1 MPSVNLLFE
10 REYPINDNIKVMI
23 PTIKEVLA
31 QEDTYYTMVSMITA
45 TPYDMMVQL
54 DDIGV
59 DFTSI
64 NDYQLFLL
72 VFNTLK
78 EQDTHL
84 LFGGLDLSR
93 FNMVVH
99 PKNNDFVLRDNATG
113 VVIDRAI
120 HNRICQALRAIHGLK
135 RNNRKAANGEA
146 ARYLIQRARTKM
158 KRAKNREERSQLE
171 DLIVSVVNTEQFPY
185 KFDEVGDLS
194 IYQFNESVHQIIK
207 KIDFDNK
214 MRGIY
219 AGTISAKDLD
229 PKDLN
234 WLTHN

>member
-10 REYPINDNIKVMI
+10 REYPINDNIKVVI
-23 PTIKEVLA
+23 PTVKEVLA
-31 QEDTYYTMVSMITA
+31 QEDSYYSMVSMITA

-84 LFGGLDLSR
+84 LFGDLDLSR
-93 FNMVVH
+93 FTMVVH
-99 PKNNDFVLRDNATG
+99 PKNNDFVLRDQATG
-113 VVIDRAI
+113 VIIDRAI
-120 HNRICQALRAIHGLK
+120 HSRICQALRAIHGLK
-135 RNNRKAANGEA
+135 RNYRKAANGEA
-146 ARYLIQRARTKM
+146 MRYLIQRARIKM
-158 KRAKNREERSQLE
+158 KRAKNKEERSQLE
-171 DLIVSVVNTEQFPY
+171 DLIISVVNTEQFPY
-185 KFDEVGDLS
+185 KFNEVGDLS

-229 PKDLN
+229 PKELN